1 MGLINCFRK
10 KKAQKLYNES
20 LKKSEETLNN
30 ILFRDGATPLYF
42 SDTRYNLLLNT
53 FSIKS
58 KKESVQ
64 EKSVNLENNTSVSAS
79 FNAKISSIEVGDG
92 FAENYGAKHIV
103 SYDKDTEIVTIKDN
117 IDKIK
122 NYGTTITKVKKGEI
136 FYTHFPVFHGEI
148 AEFLPK
154 NKIASAYI
162 WYGLY
167 RNIELY
173 LCGSI
178 KNVFSVDNKLYPKAL
193 WNPSTIEG
201 PVNIFEKLI
210 SEVVEKNK
218 DIIDDLTEGQSI
230 FEILSCN
237 IKDTVM
243 NRIGT
248 KAKSFIQWQDMIV
261 YCTAIEETCG
271 IRKIFGVPIFVAT
284 SSNYGYGWYN
294 IDHEGR
300 YGEKGDVEYH
310 PNNKDR
316 FFEYENGCFT
326 GRCLTKIDSISMS
339 KKRVDT
345 IDVVDANSAYK
356 MHSYIVKKIN
366 NIPKTEKVEKCDDII
381 GICMERSL
389 NDK

>member
-1 MGLINCFRK
+1 MRIINCFRK
-10 KKAQKLYNES
+10 RKAQKLYIES
-20 LKKSEETLNN
+20 LKKSEEALNN

-42 SDTRYNLLLNT
+42 SNTRYNLLLNT

-64 EKSVNLENNTSVSAS
+64 EKSVNLENNTSARAS
-79 FNAKISSIEVGDG
+79 INAKISSIEVGDG
-92 FAENYGAKHIV
+92 LTENYGNKYIV

-122 NYGTTITKVKKGEI
+122 NHGRTITKVKKGEI

-173 LCGSI
+173 LCGSS
-178 KNVFSVDNKLYPKAL
+178 KNVFSVDDKIFPKAL
-193 WNPSTIEG
+193 WAPSAIEG
-201 PVNIFEKLI
+201 PVNIFEKLVY
-210 SEVVEKNK
+210 EVVEKNN
-218 DIIDDLTEGQSI
+218 DITDDLTEGKSI
-230 FEILSCN
+230 FEILGNN

-243 NRIGT
+243 NRYE
-248 KAKSFIQWQDMIV
+248 AKSFLQWQDMIV
-261 YCTAIEETCG
+261 YCTAIEEKNG
-271 IRKIFGVPIFVAT
+271 IRKIFGVPIFVVP
-284 SSNYGYGWYN
+284 SSSYDYGWYN

-300 YGEKGDVEYH
+300 YGEKGDLEYH

-316 FFEYENGCFT
+316 FFEYENGGFT
-326 GRCLTKIDSISMS
+326 GRFLTKIDSISML
-339 KKRVDT
+339 KKSVDT

-356 MHSYIVKKIN
+356 MNSYVVKRIN

-381 GICMERSL
+381 GICMERNL